1 MGDLKVIKKD
11 GSVEDFEIKK
21 IIKSLEAAGLSEK
34 VAKKVAEKVTNE
46 LHKIESSKIR
56 ELVLKYL
63 KKEDPELA
71 KKMIQYDINKKK
83 EEEEMREEFIV

>member
-1 MGDLKVIKKD
+1 
-11 GSVEDFEIKK
+11 
-21 IIKSLEAAGLSEK
+21 
-34 VAKKVAEKVTNE
+34 
-46 LHKIESSKIR
+46 LHKIDSSYIR

-83 EEEEMREEFIV
+83 EKPEMSEEFIV